1 MTKYIEI
8 DIFPCPRFNY
18 IIVDIFFLF
27 FFFFYSTI
35 PLLERTSSN
44 EDPFPL
50 CPNCARR
57 MDLKLF
63 EINLQALHRL
73 YLHRFKRSSSP

>member
-1 MTKYIEI
+1 MKYIEI
-8 DIFPCPRFNY
+8 DIFPCPYFNY
-18 IIVDIFFLF
+18 VIVAIFFLF
-27 FFFFYSTI
+27 FFHSI
-35 PLLERTSSN
+35 IILLERTSSN